1 MLVCGLFCGVV
12 VSTLGACS
20 TSSDSSYSLFVD
32 PSQFSYYTCPQI
44 AADIKTWTKR
54 QQDLKALMDRADQS
68 AGGAA
73 VGFIAYKADYVTA
86 GEELDLLHATARSKK
101 CDQDEAWRSSTVIR

>member
-1 MLVCGLFCGVV
+1 MLCCAVV
-12 VSTLGACS
+12 VSALGACS
-20 TSSDSSYSLFVD
+20 TSGDSNYSLFVD
-32 PSQFSYYTCPQI
+32 PGQYAYHNCTQI
-44 AADIKTWTKR
+44 AAEIKNWTKR

-86 GEELDLLHATARSKK
+86 GEELDLLHSTARAKN
-101 CDQDEAWRSSTVIR
+101 CEQDEAWRSSTVIR